1 LLGKFKGSGWCGAG
15 GLIAM
20 LLIGFQAF
28 QPLGPT
34 VTLRIGYWLIL
45 VLFLLV
51 IGVHAVQALRRQT
64 AERDEPL
71 GHTPDGTTLADTDA
85 TA

>member
-1 LLGKFKGSGWCGAG
+1 
-15 GLIAM
+15 M

-45 VLFLLV
+45 VLFLLA
-51 IGVHAVQALRRQT
+51 ICVHAVQALRRRR

-71 GHTPDGTTLADTDA
+71 GHTPDGTTLADTDP